1 MTRRASLL
9 VSAICVSVA
18 LASVPALALFGI
30 GDVVFDPSVF
40 AQTLAT
46 AEELARQIEVMR
58 QQYNQLVQ
66 TYQAI
71 AHLPDTV
78 LQSLAAQL
86 NTQQFRSPITTD
98 PAAVVSA
105 IAGLQLGD
113 AGASARQYWQ
123 RNNVYTAPGQ
133 DFLANQL
140 AMRGNSVAAVQGL
153 VNDLYASATQHAQA
167 LQGLES
173 ELNSAPDGKAVQD
186 IGARIQMEQAHLQA
200 RQIQAQT
207 LTAFQAAQQRNE
219 DTQRDQLRR
228 CQYDEVIAA
237 GRTQTPL
244 TSSSCGNGMAAGST
258 PVAGNGNIILAS
270 VGGTNLGGSVTGA
283 MAAQPW
289 GQQASQ
295 YAQQMGVNPA
305 VLAGVCQIESNC
317 QNVAGSGTISGPF
330 QMSDGTYNQTIRE
343 AIAQNPGLAGAV
355 GGKTDPATQSIAASQ
370 YLRDAATSLQA
381 SGVQNPTG
389 LDTRAYYNFGPAAG
403 VNVATA
409 PDSSNMA
416 ALLPAGTNLAANGLT
431 PGMTVGQWRQMVTTR
446 MGATAAHAPV
456 LLNSTGT

>member
-1 MTRRASLL
+1 MTRRAPLL
-9 VSAICVSVA
+9 ASTLCIGTA
-18 LASVPALALFGI
+18 LAPVPALALFGV

-46 AEELARQIEVMR
+46 AEELARQIEIMR
-58 QQYNQLVQ
+58 QQYSQLVQ

-78 LQSLAAQL
+78 LQSFATQL
-86 NTQQFRSPITTD
+86 NTQQFRAPITTD

-105 IAGLQLGD
+105 IAGLQLGN
-113 AGASARQYWQ
+113 AGASAQQYWQ
-123 RNNVYTAPGQ
+123 RNNIYTAPGQ

-140 AMRGNSVAAVQGL
+140 AIRGNSVAAVQGL

-167 LQGLES
+167 LQGLEG

-186 IGARIQMEQAHLQA
+186 VGARIQMEQAHLQA

-219 DTQRDQLRR
+219 ETQRDQLRR

-244 TSSSCGNGMAAGST
+244 TSSSCSNGVVAGST
-258 PVAGNGNIILAS
+258 PVAGTGNIIPAS
-270 VGGTNLGGSVTGA
+270 ASGTNLGGSVRGA
-283 MAAQPW
+283 MTVQPW
-289 GQQASQ
+289 GPQAAQ
-295 YAQQMGVNPA
+295 YAQQMGVNPT

-317 QNVAGSGTISGPF
+317 QNVAGAGTISGPF

-343 AIAQNPGLAGAV
+343 AVSQNPGLAGVVA
-355 GGKTDPATQSIAASQ
+355 GKTDPATQSIAAAQ

-403 VNVATA
+403 LNVATA
-409 PDSSNMA
+409 PDGSNVA
-416 ALLPAGTNLAANGLT
+416 ALLPAGTNLAANGIT
-431 PGMTVGQWRQMVTTR
+431 PGMTVGQWRQMVTAK
-446 MGATAAHAPV
+446 MGATAANAPV

>member
-1 MTRRASLL
+1 MTRLASLL
-9 VSAICVSVA
+9 ASAICVSVA
-18 LASVPALALFGI
+18 LAPVPALALFGI

-173 ELNSAPDGKAVQD
+173 ELNSAPGWQGRPGYW
-186 IGARIQMEQAHLQA
+186 GAHP
-200 RQIQAQT
+200 
-207 LTAFQAAQQRNE
+207 NG
-219 DTQRDQLRR
+219 
-228 CQYDEVIAA
+228 A
-237 GRTQTPL
+237 GA
-244 TSSSCGNGMAAGST
+244 SSS
-258 PVAGNGNIILAS
+258 PPDP
-270 VGGTNLGGSVTGA
+270 GA
-283 MAAQPW
+283 NAHR
-289 GQQASQ
+289 
-295 YAQQMGVNPA
+295 
-305 VLAGVCQIESNC
+305 L
-317 QNVAGSGTISGPF
+317 SG
-330 QMSDGTYNQTIRE
+330 R
-343 AIAQNPGLAGAV
+343 
-355 GGKTDPATQSIAASQ
+355 
-370 YLRDAATSLQA
+370 AATER
-381 SGVQNPTG
+381 GHPT
-389 LDTRAYYNFGPAAG
+389 RPA
-403 VNVATA
+403 
-409 PDSSNMA
+409 PP
-416 ALLPAGTNLAANGLT
+416 LP
-431 PGMTVGQWRQMVTTR
+431 V
-446 MGATAAHAPV
+446 
-456 LLNSTGT
+456 